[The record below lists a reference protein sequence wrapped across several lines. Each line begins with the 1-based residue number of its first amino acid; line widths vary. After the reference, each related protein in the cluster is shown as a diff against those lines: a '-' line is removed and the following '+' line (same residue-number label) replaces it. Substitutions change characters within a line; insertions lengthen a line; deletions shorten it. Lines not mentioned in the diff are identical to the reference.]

1 MERKS
6 KTHPASIIFEA
17 EGVVLPQFLPTEMG
31 GERPVPA
38 LFQFRPGESIVGRK
52 QFVVFQS
59 ENETAALIFRGVRDL
74 HYTPKPEA
82 VDQREDRRR
91 RGATSRSQKGKP
103 RTFLFPPVFV
113 SRGNAIRD
121 IVSIVPLIEKIKLFS
136 FFLSSLFSFFFPA
149 ATFASTKR
157 WIGFLVDECSSR
169 LGVTELHART
179 WNRNWKFLSV
189 IESKAKSTRMMDTF
203 LFLRLVKGII

>member
-136 FFLSSLFSFFFPA
+136 FFLSSLFFFFFQPLLSRPLSGELA
-149 ATFASTKR
+149 F
-157 WIGFLVDECSSR
+157 SSMNAR
-169 LGVTELHART
+169 VVLALPNYTHVREIETESFCL
-179 WNRNWKFLSV
+179 
-189 IESKAKSTRMMDTF
+189 
-203 LFLRLVKGII
+203 